1 MKHDEPLSHA
11 ELLGAYW
18 LDTPHYGPSP
28 WGRTADRPSSSLRMA
43 TGGAVRAAVVGLAV
57 VTILAA
63 ALSALTR
70 G

>member
-18 LDTPHYGPSP
+18 LDTPYYGPAP
-28 WGRTADRPSSSLRMA
+28 WVRTAERPSSLRVA
-43 TGGAVRAAVVGLAV
+43 TGGPLRAAGIGLAV

-63 ALSALTR
+63 ALSAWTH

>member
-28 WGRTADRPSSSLRMA
+28 WGRAADRPSSLRMA

-63 ALSALTR
+63 ALSAWTR